1 MKRLILLSFTVSVI
15 LGSAFGQGM
24 DDSSG
29 PIILNYATLQKKV
42 VKSDEAIANEKKAL
56 KAKTW
61 LSRGKLFQDVDNQ
74 GLEQAT
80 LGMDKKTLTLF
91 YNEPLSK
98 ETIED
103 NTEIY
108 IYDHI
113 KYYFEAG
120 RLRGWERI
128 DPIVSNPLDE
138 ALRSYKKAI
147 EITEPEDQLKTEE
160 KIKKDLDELKSQYLR
175 YGLNCYYLKNFKGAL
190 TSFESIL
197 EVEKFAIYEGIV
209 DTTMI
214 NYSGITAR
222 DMGSTLLK
230 QDKPE
235 EAKKM
240 YLKAI
245 DYYKQLAAVG
255 YGGSTV
261 YRQMTG
267 DYYMIGDTL
276 GAIENLKEGLK
287 QYPDSSTLVSLAA
300 QAYYQLKDNEG
311 GIKFIENRLE
321 VRPKCG
327 VAYYW
332 KGLFITN
339 KENVEE
345 ETIQQALA
353 LYDSSLMFNPKD
365 GNVWYQSGYV
375 NYAVGAN
382 YFEQEGYE
390 EDAEFRKEL
399 NAKGNEYYEAA
410 VEKLEKTY
418 EVANGNQV
426 LMRESLDLLKRIYY
440 KLYGSEDDRYIS
452 VTNRMKEL

>member
-1 MKRLILLSFTVSVI
+1 MVSVF
-15 LGSAFGQGM
+15 LGTAFGQGM

-29 PIILNYATLQKKV
+29 PILLNYATLQKKV
-42 VKSDEAIANEKKAL
+42 AKSDADIANEKKAQS
-56 KAKTW
+56 AKTW

-91 YNEPLSK
+91 YNEPVSK
-98 ETIED
+98 ETTDD

-113 KYYFEAG
+113 KYYFQDG

-128 DPIVSNPLDE
+128 DPIHSNPLDE
-138 ALRSYKKAI
+138 ALKSYKKAVDL
-147 EITEPEDQLKTEE
+147 TEAEKQLKVEE

-175 YGLNCYYLKNFKGAL
+175 FGLNKYYLKDFGAAL
-190 TSFESIL
+190 KSFESIL
-197 EVEKFAIYEGIV
+197 AVEEFAIYEGVV

-222 DMGSTLLK
+222 DMGASLLQ

-245 DYYKQLAAVG
+245 NYYKQLAAVG
-255 YGGSTV
+255 FGGSTV

-276 GAIENLKEGLK
+276 GAIQNLKDGLE

-300 QAYYQLKDNEG
+300 QAYYQLKDNEEG
-311 GIKFIENRLE
+311 LKFIEDRIE
-321 VRPKCG
+321 KRPKCA

-353 LYDSSLMFNPKD
+353 LYDSSLMFNPLD

-390 EDAEFRKEL
+390 EDPDFRKEL
-399 NAKGNEYYEAA
+399 NAKGNEYYEVA

-440 KLYGSEDDRYIS
+440 KLYGSEDERYIS
-452 VTNRMKEL
+452 VTTRMKEL